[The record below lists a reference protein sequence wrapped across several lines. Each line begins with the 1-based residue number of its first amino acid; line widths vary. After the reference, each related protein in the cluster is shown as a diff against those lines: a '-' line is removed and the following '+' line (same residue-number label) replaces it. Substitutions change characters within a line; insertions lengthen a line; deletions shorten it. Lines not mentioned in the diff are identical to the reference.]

1 METTRNRP
9 ANGDRPVAT
18 GTARTVQG
26 INGSMLI
33 VTALLVEDNALAQ
46 SSAVLSVA
54 ARVVAPCTTSSA
66 SAQSTCSPQTLA
78 WQSDIANASA
88 RISTSGGETTVTHRG
103 GPSPRIDT
111 QGKQVSVS
119 F

>member
-1 METTRNRP
+1 METPRNRP
-9 ANGDRPVAT
+9 ANGDRAAGT

-33 VTALLVEDNALAQ
+33 VTALLVEGNALAQ

-66 SAQSTCSPQTLA
+66 STQSTCSPQTLA
-78 WQSDIANASA
+78 RQSDIANASA
-88 RISTSGGETTVTHRG
+88 RISTSAGETTVPHTG

-111 QGKQVSVS
+111 QGNQVSVR